1 MNWLTTISIKEY
13 TLNKKEFCD
22 VSVLRSRFPVLRL
35 SEIYSYGVKFDN
47 LLQNQLGYWYD
58 IS

>member
-13 TLNKKEFCD
+13 TLNKKELCD
-22 VSVLRSRFPVLRL
+22 VSVLRSRFPVIRL

-47 LLQNQLGYWYD
+47 LLQNQLG
-58 IS
+58 